1 MKKTILYSGASGLV
15 ALALLF
21 SLPSPTRGASQ
32 SGTSPVL
39 SGQAQPRNP
48 DSNQQEPPGTAED
61 QTVEPGAVIAPHRS
75 AEITAE
81 ARGTIES
88 FPLKEGDFV
97 EKGGAV
103 VVISSQKYALA
114 LQRAKNAL
122 KAAEDDLKRARQ
134 ETHLKEQL
142 LAEKATTK
150 AEVIKA
156 KADEEVAEFRLEEA
170 KIGLELSRMDLDSCQ
185 VKAPFSGHIAVR
197 FKEPFEAVEY
207 LQKLFV
213 LVDTSKVYAIAS
225 VSEAALPDYTK
236 DRRVAFVTAPGR
248 ERHFEGVVER
258 VGKLF
263 DPKSGAKKVY
273 VLIDN
278 PDGQLEVGMTGY
290 LELAK

>member
-1 MKKTILYSGASGLV
+1 MKITSLYCSVTCLVTLTLCLSSPSLTPGAPQSE
-15 ALALLF
+15 
-21 SLPSPTRGASQ
+21 SASA
-32 SGTSPVL
+32 P
-39 SGQAQPRNP
+39 SGQIQPRNS
-48 DSNQQEPPGTAED
+48 DRDHHASPGAAED
-61 QTVEPGAVIAPHRS
+61 QAAEPGAVIAPHRS

-81 ARGTIES
+81 ARGAIES

-156 KADEEVAEFRLEEA
+156 KVDEEVAEFRLEEA

-185 VKAPFSGHIAVR
+185 VKAPFTGHIAVR

-225 VSEAALPDYTK
+225 VSETTLPEFTK
-236 DRRVAFVTAPGR
+236 NRRVAFITAPGKA
-248 ERHFEGVVER
+248 RHFVGVVER

-263 DPKSGAKKVY
+263 DPKSGTKKVY